1 GNYGEGPVVSDRGD
15 LHGLLPELNGVELA
29 MSLSPK
35 HHQTNPQVLSH
46 LHQLHHSTPFSVTDI
61 LSPIEESY
69 RKLELATNSPS
80 PYRSTSSGSSINSPG
95 IGGTSGGCS
104 MNGGYP
110 VMGQF
115 GSGQYCPVSEN
126 LGLGPHYSSGWYQSS
141 AADPRFAISRLMGS
155 TASAANMG
163 HGLNAGMPGLG
174 ACAVTDSK
182 QMQFPLAQRRKRR
195 VLFTQAQVYELER
208 RFKQQKYL
216 SAPEREHLASLIHLT
231 PTQLE
236 RRSALRSAGLIMD
249 SLYRAIWRREGQ
261 VVIRAGL

>member
-1 GNYGEGPVVSDRGD
+1 MSAGGYGEGPLATPDRTD

-35 HHQTNPQVLSH
+35 HHHGSHQVLSH
-46 LHQLHHSTPFSVTDI
+46 LQQLHHSTPFSVTDI

-69 RKLELATNSPS
+69 RKLELATNPPS

-95 IGGTSGGCS
+95 IGGGTLSSSGCS

-115 GSGQYCPVSEN
+115 GGGQYCPVSEN
-126 LGLGPHYSSGWYQSS
+126 LGLGSHYSSGWYQTS
-141 AADPRFAISRLMGS
+141 AADPRFAISRLMGT
-155 TASAANMG
+155 TAASANMG

-182 QMQFPLAQRRKRR
+182 PMQFPLAQRRKRR

-231 PTQLE
+231 PTQV
-236 RRSALRSAGLIMD
+236 SFPT
-249 SLYRAIWRREGQ
+249 
-261 VVIRAGL
+261 